1 MKNVR
6 QVSPTAVCP
15 AVRPWEKWRLCAPYS
30 RPLPFPDPRML
41 CLGNTEPLVA
51 VTGIVVAVTGTVVVA
66 TGTVVVASGTVVAV
80 TGTVV
85 AGIGNFVAGIGT
97 VVAVVVEFVA
107 A

>member
-51 VTGIVVAVTGTVVVA
+51 ATGIVVAV

>member
-51 VTGIVVAVTGTVVVA
+51 VTGIVVVA